1 MVSGWWALVFN
12 RLPFHLRPSLHGYG
26 TAWNKPFLFLLFRIL
41 LNALCSSTSCI
52 ACSDLL
58 CLSRGFM
65 QGTTMKTRS
74 RDLLFLFCLAS
85 FYTYAWPVF
94 LLGSFNLSFFLFQI
108 FLGFFLCTFISLSDR
123 VLPPSSPFTFEKSFQ
138 TVGHTQEPPDQK

>member
-1 MVSGWWALVFN
+1 
-12 RLPFHLRPSLHGYG
+12 
-26 TAWNKPFLFLLFRIL
+26 
-41 LNALCSSTSCI
+41 
-52 ACSDLL
+52 
-58 CLSRGFM
+58 M

-94 LLGSFNLSFFLFQI
+94 LLILQPLVLSFPDL
-108 FLGFFLCTFISLSDR
+108 LGFFLCTFISLSDC

-138 TVGHTQEPPDQK
+138 TVGHTLSLHTKSNGSLPG